1 MQQKIVYPYWI
12 HPFIAV
18 RSTFSMLI
26 GSLTEN
32 LIQWLSSRRVSFAQ
46 SLLKVTELQ
55 LSKSRR
61 RFIVRTISNM
71 FGSELIIFHVNC
83 SEACFFVIKFFYFLF
98 LKWESF
104 FKLNKETSW
113 EIDKVRKGEYKQDK
127 SSVIEFCRCV
137 FDSHQLSSRAWKSHM
152 TMSNLCK
159 INELLHTFF
168 WRVSLV
174 DLIICFCL
182 LIVLKLCQKL

>member
-1 MQQKIVYPYWI
+1 MNTSAQAVNFNMDKFQASHFMDAAEDSVSILDPS
-12 HPFIAV
+12 FIAV

-61 RFIVRTISNM
+61 RFIVRTIPNM

-98 LKWESF
+98 LK
-104 FKLNKETSW
+104 
-113 EIDKVRKGEYKQDK
+113 
-127 SSVIEFCRCV
+127 
-137 FDSHQLSSRAWKSHM
+137 
-152 TMSNLCK
+152 
-159 INELLHTFF
+159 
-168 WRVSLV
+168 
-174 DLIICFCL
+174 
-182 LIVLKLCQKL
+182 